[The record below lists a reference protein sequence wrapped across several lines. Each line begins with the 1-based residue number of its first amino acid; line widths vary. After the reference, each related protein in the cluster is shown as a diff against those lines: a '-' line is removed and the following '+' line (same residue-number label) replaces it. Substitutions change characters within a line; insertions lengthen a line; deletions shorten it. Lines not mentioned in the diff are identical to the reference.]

1 MDVMEYPKLSLKM
14 RTRTKIKKKDAFNTG
29 DEFPPC
35 FLRLSANYK
44 QNVFNIRLSVKCVI
58 YACCYLND
66 AILGYLK
73 VILKVNEKIMWESC
87 SVFAL
92 PRFLPL
98 LLLCTLISV
107 ADSMNKF
114 RKYWRLLFMNIPKS
128 HFEIFLVSLRWW
140 DMRQNIWTK

>member
-1 MDVMEYPKLSLKM
+1 MDVMEYPKCALKM
-14 RTRTKIKKKDAFNTG
+14 RTQTKIKEKDAFNTR
-29 DEFPPC
+29 DEFPSC
-35 FLRLSANYK
+35 FVRLSANYK
-44 QNVFNIRLSVKCVI
+44 QNVFNIRLSVTCVI

-92 PRFLPL
+92 PRFLPD

-107 ADSMNKF
+107 ADSRSKF
-114 RKYWRLLFMNIPKS
+114 GKYWRLFFMNIPKG
-128 HFEIFLVSLRWW
+128 HFVIFLVNFRWS
-140 DMRQNIWTK
+140 DMRQSS